1 MLVTRQIV
9 DEDVELKKYV
19 ENEHLPK
26 CGVHD

>member
-9 DEDVELKKYV
+9 DEDVEQKKYV
-19 ENEHLPK
+19 ENRHLAK